1 MKQYYKGILCDVQ
14 TIEPKRFMYRRGESD
29 WDKGYFYDQKLD
41 EAIFKNIK
49 NEDYVRKS
57 LAHGLVEKTIK
68 DFFSRQLDD
77 GNIEFTLNE
86 KNSLSIEI
94 IYELVKYKEFTFA
107 RELYTGKTFPLI
119 NTNFKC
125 VFETKLNSFEGHT
138 IFLHLEPNNHSVM
151 NKVSVTVINSKY
163 ATPNEVESY
172 MNKFNKGFFKE
183 KNKNKYIEK
192 INALYKENVFNAEI
206 KEEPREKQNK
216 EALIME
222 NIEYLIEK
230 IKDED
235 IKEKYKSRYKEII
248 NSTFPTLTPLSLE
261 SLVPLEVDIEFY
273 LSRFKKGNNIKEYL
287 DSVKKEYL
295 CNLITQNGI
304 KTDVTLKDLFK
315 INEMFLKT
323 KNNYDLLTQRE
334 IIRTISLLYL
344 LEAIENKINFSDVKN
359 TYFED
364 NIKSIILSI
373 KTLEELDL
381 IEENITFNLDDE
393 IDIEH
398 IINIINKIE
407 FKKIESQNKEKV
419 IQKIRNY

>member
-1 MKQYYKGILCDVQ
+1 MKQYYKGTICNVQSIESKSLLCIQSLD
-14 TIEPKRFMYRRGESD
+14 M
-29 WDKGYFYDQKLD
+29 GYFYDQKLD
-41 EAIFKNIK
+41 NFVFKNIK
-49 NEDYVRKS
+49 DEKNVRKS
-57 LAHGLVEKTIK
+57 LLYGLVEKPIK
-68 DFFSRQLDD
+68 DFFGKQLED
-77 GNIEFTLNE
+77 GSIEFDLKYKT
-86 KNSLSIEI
+86 SPSIEI
-94 IYELVKYKEFTFA
+94 IYEIVKYKKLTFA
-107 RELYTGKTFPLI
+107 KELYTGKMFPLV
-119 NTNFKC
+119 NTNFKFS
-125 VFETKLNSFEGHT
+125 FETKLLSNQSCT
-138 IFLHLEPNNHSVM
+138 ITLHLESNNNSIM
-151 NKVSVTVINSKY
+151 NKTSVVVINSKY
-163 ATPNEVESY
+163 ATPNEVEKY

-183 KNKNKYIEK
+183 KKKNKYIEK
-192 INALYKENVFNAEI
+192 INVLYKENVFNTEI

-295 CNLITQNGI
+295 CNLIVQNGI
-304 KTDVTLKDLFK
+304 KTDVTLKELFK

-344 LEAIENKINFSDVKN
+344 LEAIENKIKFSDVKN

-381 IEENITFNLDDE
+381 IEENITFNLEDE
-393 IDIEH
+393 INIEH

-407 FKKIESQNKEKV
+407 FKKIKSQNKEKV